1 MNYPS
6 CESPVNERSVEG
18 AGEGEQGVLRPVQ
31 AVDIGEEKRGPQLL
45 ATKLIELLACL
56 ISLITV
62 FV

>member
-1 MNYPS
+1 M
-6 CESPVNERSVEG
+6 NERSVEG
-18 AGEGEQGVLRPVQ
+18 GGEGEQGVLRPVQ

-45 ATKLIELLACL
+45 ATKLTELLACL

>member
-1 MNYPS
+1 
-6 CESPVNERSVEG
+6 VNERSVEG